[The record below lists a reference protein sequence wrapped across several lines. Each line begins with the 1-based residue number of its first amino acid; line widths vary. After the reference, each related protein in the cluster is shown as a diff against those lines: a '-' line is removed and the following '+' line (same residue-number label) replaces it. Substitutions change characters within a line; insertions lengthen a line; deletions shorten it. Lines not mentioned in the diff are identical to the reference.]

1 MCSYYLKTKILS
13 KQKIVVAP
21 TIAEFAR
28 PDFWLAKSQILTR
41 TYLIPGETRSD
52 PGHSTSNSDVTQA
65 QERGAEAAQRK
76 AREWG
81 GYAAQSTCVSVC
93 LNFPKLCF
101 CLSKFSRLC
110 VCLFMLSRGWSR
122 NKSLANFS
130 LRFRVQTLS
139 FTLPS
144 WSRNKSL
151 ANFSP

>member
-1 MCSYYLKTKILS
+1 MS
-13 KQKIVVAP
+13 KRKIVVAP

-28 PDFWLAKSQILTR
+28 PEFWLAASQILTR

-101 CLSKFSRLC
+101 CLSEFSRF
-110 VCLFMLSRGWSR
+110 CLSVRGWSH

-130 LRFRVQTLS
+130 LRFRVQTLC
-139 FTLPS
+139 FTCIS
-144 WSRNKSL
+144 MGGGRGRHWVQ
-151 ANFSP
+151 SPGFTEGVGWVDWI